1 MYLNEKQ
8 FNIDSEKIAFDR
20 DHRKTINNSI
30 SCYNKTII
38 EGKKQFIDLEI
49 AKKKAANLKSK
60 VINNLEKYLVTFESN
75 FEKNGGKVIWAQDSD
90 EAVTEISKILNDNNV
105 KKVVK
110 SKSMVSEEIGLNNA
124 LEKQGIE
131 TIETDLGEFIIQT
144 SGEKPY
150 HIVTPAM
157 HKSKNDIAELFNKKF
172 GTDKNAT
179 AEELTDFVR
188 KKLRKEFKN
197 AGAGITGANF
207 LISDTGSVALTENE
221 GNGMMST
228 AFPKIHIVI
237 AGIEK
242 VIPSI
247 NDLHLLWPLLSTYGT
262 GQKIT
267 VYNSII
273 SGPKKDFEV
282 DGPEK
287 MFVVILDNKR
297 SDIVNN
303 SEIKKSLTCIK
314 CGACLNACPVYK
326 NIGGH
331 TYNVTYSGPIGAV
344 ISPYINGIKEYGH
357 LSFACTL
364 CGKCTEICPVKI
376 PLTDLLLINR
386 REYIDNEYNSKSENI
401 INNIFKKIM
410 LKVWPLDFFSIN
422 IKNIAMKLFFKKS
435 WGSLRELPKV
445 KEKSFRQQWRDKN
458 KI

>member
-1 MYLNEKQ
+1 
-8 FNIDSEKIAFDR
+8 
-20 DHRKTINNSI
+20 
-30 SCYNKTII
+30 
-38 EGKKQFIDLEI
+38 
-49 AKKKAANLKSK
+49 
-60 VINNLEKYLVTFESN
+60 
-75 FEKNGGKVIWAQDSD
+75 SD